1 MISIN
6 IINSVNI
13 INIMSCLDRQDE
25 PTSHRNLHLS
35 LSFCREVLAH
45 VWVEIIIIII
55 LPPMAQS
62 SFHWVL
68 ILIHGRF
75 SCTCSWRKIFT
86 TIEQP
91 VINGQ
96 VGQSSEVKLSTRSV
110 HVHVDRAVSITS
122 CMQKT
127 ETKQRTC
134 TSPGC
139 CGALVAEVIYHG
151 SVQ

>member
-1 MISIN
+1 MMISIN

-86 TIEQP
+86 TIERP
-91 VINGQ
+91 ATNGQ
-96 VGQSSEVKLSTRSV
+96 VGQSSEVKLSTRS
-110 HVHVDRAVSITS
+110 RPS
-122 CMQKT
+122 CLHNVLYAEDGDDT
-127 ETKQRTC
+127 EDMYESWMLWRF
-134 TSPGC
+134 G
-139 CGALVAEVIYHG
+139 G
-151 SVQ
+151 